1 MSNPGFGAHALARGL
16 PRPTTLRAAA
26 LAACVLA
33 GCGLAKATP
42 LDFTLANINAS
53 TQSRLNLAATAQL
66 AGAALV
72 SGPQVAPGGTNGL
85 GSLSTLYNDI
95 GNGSRLAAD
104 VTQQSISLQ
113 DTGGAIARNAAG
125 SLGNNLAI
133 APGVGG
139 ASGTAPAS
147 YGVKFTAAQNI
158 PVPPIDLTPFGVTG
172 TLNLGTL
179 TSVDTKVALRGV
191 VVDVVSAP
199 IALSPYGFNPQT
211 FDAALLQVGISGTA
225 DVLFGATARQD
236 TATDYIAAGLAL
248 AALQSALAPQGVN
261 LTVVNNG
268 FIARSYTIGFA
279 LSTPLPENLV
289 ANEDAS
295 LARLEQSGSNLR
307 LTVPVNFTFAPSTA
321 ANVLFT
327 AQYGLSGTLIG
338 QVPFT
343 VVEVPEPGA
352 LWLGLLGLAV
362 IGSAQARRRASS
374 HGRHG

>member
-1 MSNPGFGAHALARGL
+1 
-16 PRPTTLRAAA
+16 
-26 LAACVLA
+26 
-33 GCGLAKATP
+33 
-42 LDFTLANINAS
+42 
-53 TQSRLNLAATAQL
+53 
-66 AGAALV
+66 
-72 SGPQVAPGGTNGL
+72 
-85 GSLSTLYNDI
+85 
-95 GNGSRLAAD
+95 
-104 VTQQSISLQ
+104 
-113 DTGGAIARNAAG
+113 
-125 SLGNNLAI
+125 
-133 APGVGG
+133 
-139 ASGTAPAS
+139 
-147 YGVKFTAAQNI
+147 
-158 PVPPIDLTPFGVTG
+158 
-172 TLNLGTL
+172 
-179 TSVDTKVALRGV
+179 
-191 VVDVVSAP
+191 
-199 IALSPYGFNPQT
+199 
-211 FDAALLQVGISGTA
+211 LLQVGISGTA

-327 AQYGLSGTLIG
+327 AQYSLSGTLIG